1 MATVRISGYLK
12 DQVEN
17 NIENMFSKRKREAK
31 ETYDRSLGK
40 YIADNLYPE
49 EIQKHID
56 GLPLKMFKT
65 TSSLLL
71 DGFYNLTPEQTNR
84 ISDKEKDM
92 KNSMEFNAEDV
103 SNTIPVLYNSSN
115 DVEII
120 KGYKQMYGSEVK
132 LDASL
137 DKWSKVF
144 DEYVRYNNDIIQI
157 ERQERDYKLQVAS
170 ILDSY
175 ATLAPCLKVW
185 EHLYE
190 LLPADIQ
197 EKHKEV
203 KEKRTVSKAEDLQA
217 SIDTAKL
224 TTTLVT
230 SKLTGGKND

>member
-84 ISDKEKDM
+84 ISDIEKDM
-92 KNSMEFNAEDV
+92 KVFNEYA
-103 SNTIPVLYNSSN
+103 NYRTQFL
-115 DVEII
+115 
-120 KGYKQMYGSEVK
+120 VK
-132 LDASL
+132 T
-137 DKWSKVF
+137 
-144 DEYVRYNNDIIQI
+144 Y
-157 ERQERDYKLQVAS
+157 
-170 ILDSY
+170 
-175 ATLAPCLKVW
+175 
-185 EHLYE
+185 
-190 LLPADIQ
+190 Q
-197 EKHKEV
+197 EK
-203 KEKRTVSKAEDLQA
+203 
-217 SIDTAKL
+217 IDSELK
-224 TTTLVT
+224 
-230 SKLTGGKND
+230 SDKYNDFNTDKGSY